1 MSTALSVVIPCFN
14 ESQTLI
20 ECISRVRNQ
29 SSKFDL
35 EIIVVDDFS
44 TDGSREILASL
55 LQEKQIHSLILH
67 ESNKGKG
74 AALRSGFKVAT
85 GTIVIIQD
93 ADLECD
99 PSEYQSLVDPI
110 TNGVAE
116 VVYGS
121 RFLQSNPRKVGSF
134 RKYVANK
141 FLTALSN
148 FFTDLHLTDMETCY
162 KVFRRDVLNG
172 AHLTENRFGFE
183 PEVTHEISRMTV
195 SIAEIPISYNPR
207 TVQDGKK
214 IGFGDGI
221 RAIYV
226 IIKCGLF
233 RKARKPSSSQGTE
246 Q

>member
-14 ESQTLI
+14 ENKTIS
-20 ECISRVRNQ
+20 ECISRVQNQ
-29 SSKFDL
+29 SSNFDL

-44 TDGSREILASL
+44 SDGSREILEL
-55 LQEKQIHSLILH
+55 LFKQKQIHSLILH
-67 ESNKGKG
+67 ESNMGKG

-85 GTIVIIQD
+85 GAIVLIQD

-99 PSEYQSLVDPI
+99 PSEYQSLVEPI
-110 TNGVAE
+110 TRGIAD

-148 FFTDLHLTDMETCY
+148 IFTDLHLTDMETCY
-162 KVFRRDVLNG
+162 KVFRREILNK

-183 PEVTHEISRMTV
+183 PEITHEISRMTV
-195 SIAEIPISYNPR
+195 SVAEIPISYNPR
-207 TVQDGKK
+207 TVLDGKK
-214 IGFGDGI
+214 IGVRDGL

-226 IIKCGLF
+226 IIKCGMV
-233 RKARKPSSSQGTE
+233 RKSSNPISILSPE
-246 Q
+246 

>member
-14 ESQTLI
+14 ESKTI
-20 ECISRVRNQ
+20 SECISRVRNQ
-29 SSKFDL
+29 SSNFDI

-44 TDGSREILASL
+44 SDGSREILEL
-55 LQEKQIHSLILH
+55 LFKQKQIHSLILH
-67 ESNKGKG
+67 ESNMGKG

-85 GTIVIIQD
+85 GAIVLIQD

-99 PSEYQSLVDPI
+99 PSEYQSLVEPI
-110 TNGVAE
+110 TRGIAD

-148 FFTDLHLTDMETCY
+148 IFTDLHLTDMETCY
-162 KVFRRDVLNG
+162 KVFRREILNK

-183 PEVTHEISRMTV
+183 PEITHEISRMTV
-195 SIAEIPISYNPR
+195 SVAEIPISYNPR
-207 TVQDGKK
+207 TVLDGKK
-214 IGFGDGI
+214 IGVGDGL

-226 IIKCGLF
+226 IIKCGMV
-233 RKARKPSSSQGTE
+233 RKSSNPISIPSPE
-246 Q
+246 

>member
-14 ESQTLI
+14 ESKTI
-20 ECISRVRNQ
+20 SECISRVQNQ
-29 SSKFDL
+29 SSNFDL

-44 TDGSREILASL
+44 SDGSREILEL
-55 LQEKQIHSLILH
+55 LFKQKQIHSLILH
-67 ESNKGKG
+67 ESNMGEG

-85 GTIVIIQD
+85 GAIVLIQD

-99 PSEYQSLVDPI
+99 PSEYQSLVEPI
-110 TNGVAE
+110 TRGIAD

-148 FFTDLHLTDMETCY
+148 IFTDLHLTDMETCY
-162 KVFRRDVLNG
+162 KVFRREILNK

-183 PEVTHEISRMTV
+183 PEITHEISRMTV
-195 SIAEIPISYNPR
+195 SVAEIPISYNPR
-207 TVQDGKK
+207 TVLDGKK
-214 IGFGDGI
+214 IGVGDGL

-226 IIKCGLF
+226 IIKCGMV
-233 RKARKPSSSQGTE
+233 RKSSNPISILSPE
-246 Q
+246 

>member
-14 ESQTLI
+14 ESKTI
-20 ECISRVRNQ
+20 SECISRVQNQ
-29 SSKFDL
+29 SSNFDL

-44 TDGSREILASL
+44 SDGSREILEL
-55 LQEKQIHSLILH
+55 LFKQKQIHSLILH
-67 ESNKGKG
+67 ESNMGKG

-85 GTIVIIQD
+85 GAIVLIQD

-99 PSEYQSLVDPI
+99 PSEYQSLVEPI
-110 TNGVAE
+110 TRGIAD

-148 FFTDLHLTDMETCY
+148 IFTDLHLTDMETCY
-162 KVFRRDVLNG
+162 KVFRREILNK

-183 PEVTHEISRMTV
+183 PEITHEISRMTV
-195 SIAEIPISYNPR
+195 SVAEIPISYNPR
-207 TVQDGKK
+207 TVLDGKK
-214 IGFGDGI
+214 IGVRDGL

-226 IIKCGLF
+226 IIKCGMV
-233 RKARKPSSSQGTE
+233 RKSSNPSSIPSPE
-246 Q
+246 

>member
-14 ESQTLI
+14 ESKTI
-20 ECISRVRNQ
+20 SECISRVQNQ
-29 SSKFDL
+29 SSNFDL

-44 TDGSREILASL
+44 SDGSREILEL
-55 LQEKQIHSLILH
+55 LFKQKQIHSLILH
-67 ESNKGKG
+67 ESNMGKG

-85 GTIVIIQD
+85 GAIVLIQD

-99 PSEYQSLVDPI
+99 PSEYQSLVEPI
-110 TNGVAE
+110 TRGIAD

-148 FFTDLHLTDMETCY
+148 IFTDLHLTDMETCY
-162 KVFRRDVLNG
+162 KVFRREILNK

-183 PEVTHEISRMTV
+183 PEITHEISRMTV
-195 SIAEIPISYNPR
+195 SVAEIPISYNPR
-207 TVQDGKK
+207 TVLDGKK
-214 IGFGDGI
+214 IGVRDGL

-226 IIKCGLF
+226 IIKCGMV
-233 RKARKPSSSQGTE
+233 RKSSNPISILSPE
-246 Q
+246 

>member
-14 ESQTLI
+14 ESKTI
-20 ECISRVRNQ
+20 SECISRVQNQ
-29 SSKFDL
+29 SSNFDL

-44 TDGSREILASL
+44 SDGSREILEL
-55 LQEKQIHSLILH
+55 LFKQKQIHSLILH
-67 ESNKGKG
+67 ESNMGKG

-85 GTIVIIQD
+85 GAIVLIQD

-99 PSEYQSLVDPI
+99 PSEYQSLVEPI
-110 TNGVAE
+110 TRGIAD

-148 FFTDLHLTDMETCY
+148 IFTDLHLTDMETCY
-162 KVFRRDVLNG
+162 KVFRREILNK

-183 PEVTHEISRMTV
+183 PEITHEISRMTV
-195 SIAEIPISYNPR
+195 SVAEIPISYNPR
-207 TVQDGKK
+207 TVLDGKK
-214 IGFGDGI
+214 IGVGDGL

-226 IIKCGLF
+226 IIKCGMV
-233 RKARKPSSSQGTE
+233 RKSSNPISILSPE
-246 Q
+246 

>member
-14 ESQTLI
+14 ESKTI
-20 ECISRVRNQ
+20 SECIFRVRNQ
-29 SSKFDL
+29 SSNFDL

-44 TDGSREILASL
+44 SDGSREILEL
-55 LQEKQIHSLILH
+55 LFKQKQIHSLILH
-67 ESNKGKG
+67 ESNMGKG

-85 GTIVIIQD
+85 GAIVIIQD

-99 PSEYQSLVDPI
+99 PSEYQSLVEPI
-110 TNGVAE
+110 TRGIAD

-148 FFTDLHLTDMETCY
+148 IFTDLHLTDMETCY
-162 KVFRRDVLNG
+162 KVFRREVLNK
-172 AHLTENRFGFE
+172 ANLTENRFGFE
-183 PEVTHEISRMTV
+183 PEITHEISRMAV
-195 SIAEIPISYNPR
+195 SVAEIPISYNPR
-207 TVQDGKK
+207 TVLDGKK
-214 IGFGDGI
+214 IGVRDGL

-226 IIKCGLF
+226 IIKCGLV
-233 RKARKPSSSQGTE
+233 RKSSAPISILSPE
-246 Q
+246 

>member
-14 ESQTLI
+14 ESKTI
-20 ECISRVRNQ
+20 SECISRVQNQ
-29 SSKFDL
+29 SSNFDL

-44 TDGSREILASL
+44 SDGSREILEL
-55 LQEKQIHSLILH
+55 LFKQKQIHSLILH
-67 ESNKGKG
+67 ESNMGKG

-85 GTIVIIQD
+85 GAIVLIQD

-99 PSEYQSLVDPI
+99 PSEYQSLVEPI
-110 TNGVAE
+110 TRGIAD

-148 FFTDLHLTDMETCY
+148 IFTDLHLTDMETCY
-162 KVFRRDVLNG
+162 KVFRREILNK

-183 PEVTHEISRMTV
+183 PEITHEISRMTV
-195 SIAEIPISYNPR
+195 SVAEIPISYNPR
-207 TVQDGKK
+207 TVLDGKK
-214 IGFGDGI
+214 IGVGDGL

-226 IIKCGLF
+226 IIKCGMV
-233 RKARKPSSSQGTE
+233 RKSSNPISIPSPE
-246 Q
+246 

>member
-14 ESQTLI
+14 ESKTI
-20 ECISRVRNQ
+20 SECIFRVRNQ
-29 SSKFDL
+29 SSNFDL

-44 TDGSREILASL
+44 SDGSREILEL
-55 LQEKQIHSLILH
+55 LFKQKQIHSLILH
-67 ESNKGKG
+67 ESNMGKG

-85 GTIVIIQD
+85 GAIVIIQD

-99 PSEYQSLVDPI
+99 PSEYESLVEPI
-110 TNGVAE
+110 TRGIAD

-148 FFTDLHLTDMETCY
+148 IFTDLHLTDMETCY
-162 KVFRRDVLNG
+162 KVFRREVLNK

-183 PEVTHEISRMTV
+183 PEITHEISRMTV
-195 SIAEIPISYNPR
+195 SVAEIPISYNPR
-207 TVQDGKK
+207 TVLDGKK
-214 IGFGDGI
+214 IGASDGL

-226 IIKCGLF
+226 IIKCGMF
-233 RKARKPSSSQGTE
+233 RKSINPISILSAE
-246 Q
+246 

>member
-14 ESQTLI
+14 ESKTI
-20 ECISRVRNQ
+20 SECISRVQNQ
-29 SSKFDL
+29 SSNFDL

-44 TDGSREILASL
+44 SDGSREILEL
-55 LQEKQIHSLILH
+55 LFKQKQIHSLILH
-67 ESNKGKG
+67 ESNMGKG

-85 GTIVIIQD
+85 GAIVLIQD

-99 PSEYQSLVDPI
+99 PSEYQSLVEPI
-110 TNGVAE
+110 TRGIAD

-148 FFTDLHLTDMETCY
+148 IFTDLHLTDMETCY
-162 KVFRRDVLNG
+162 KVFRREVLNK

-183 PEVTHEISRMTV
+183 PEITHEISRMTV
-195 SIAEIPISYNPR
+195 SVAEIPISYNPR
-207 TVQDGKK
+207 TVLDGKK
-214 IGFGDGI
+214 IGVGDGL

-226 IIKCGLF
+226 IIKCGMV
-233 RKARKPSSSQGTE
+233 RKSSNPISILSPE
-246 Q
+246 

>member
-1 MSTALSVVIPCFN
+1 MLTVLSVVIPCFN
-14 ESQTLI
+14 ESKTLS
-20 ECISRVRNQ
+20 ECVSRVRKQ
-29 SSKFDL
+29 STKFDL
-35 EIIVVDDFS
+35 EIIVIDDFS

-55 LQEKQIHSLILH
+55 LQQKQIHSLILH
-67 ESNKGKG
+67 DSNRGKG

-99 PSEYQSLVDPI
+99 PSEYQSLVEPI
-110 TNGVAE
+110 TRGIAD

-162 KVFRRDVLNG
+162 KVFRREILNN
-172 AHLTENRFGFE
+172 ARLTENRFGFE
-183 PEVTHEISRMTV
+183 PEITHEISRMTV
-195 SIAEIPISYNPR
+195 SVAEIPISYNPR
-207 TVQDGKK
+207 TVLDGKK
-214 IGFGDGI
+214 IGVRDGL

-226 IIKCGLF
+226 IIKCGMV
-233 RKARKPSSSQGTE
+233 RRSSNPISILSAE
-246 Q
+246 

>member
-1 MSTALSVVIPCFN
+1 MSTVLSIVIPCFN
-14 ESQTLI
+14 ESKTI
-20 ECISRVRNQ
+20 SECVSRVQDQ
-29 SSKFDL
+29 SSTLEL
-35 EIIVVDDFS
+35 EIIVIDDFS
-44 TDGSREILASL
+44 TDGSREILDSL
-55 LQEKQIHSLILH
+55 LEQKQIHSLILH

-85 GTIVIIQD
+85 GKIVLIQD

-99 PSEYQSLVDPI
+99 PSEYQSLIEPI
-110 TNGVAE
+110 ISGVAD

-134 RKYVANK
+134 RKYIANK

-162 KVFRRDVLNG
+162 KVFRRDILDN

-183 PEVTHEISRMTV
+183 PEITHEISRMAV
-195 SIAEIPISYNPR
+195 SVAEIPISYNPR
-207 TVQDGKK
+207 TVLDGKK
-214 IGFGDGI
+214 IGLGDGL

-226 IIKCGLF
+226 IVKCGFF
-233 RKARKPSSSQGTE
+233 RKAPKPISSLRAE
-246 Q
+246 

>member
-1 MSTALSVVIPCFN
+1 VSTVLSVVIPCFN
-14 ESQTLI
+14 ESKTLA

-29 SSKFDL
+29 SSNFDL

-44 TDGSREILASL
+44 NDGSREILESL
-55 LQEKQIHSLILH
+55 LHQKQIHSLILH

-85 GTIVIIQD
+85 GAIVIIQD

-99 PSEYQSLVDPI
+99 PSEYQSLVQPI
-110 TNGVAE
+110 TGGVAD

-162 KVFRRDVLNG
+162 KVFRREILNN
-172 AHLTENRFGFE
+172 ARLTEDRFGFE
-183 PEVTHEISRMTV
+183 PEITHEISRMTV
-195 SIAEIPISYNPR
+195 SVAEIPISYNPR
-207 TVQDGKK
+207 TVLDGKK
-214 IGFGDGI
+214 IGLGDGF

-226 IIKCGLF
+226 IVKCGMF
-233 RKARKPSSSQGTE
+233 RKALKPILNDISD
-246 Q
+246 

>member
-1 MSTALSVVIPCFN
+1 MSNNLSVVIPCFN
-14 ESQTLI
+14 ESKTI
-20 ECISRVRNQ
+20 SECVSRVRNQ

-44 TDGSREILASL
+44 TDGSTEILESL
-55 LQEKQIHSLILH
+55 LQQKQIHALIMH
-67 ESNKGKG
+67 DSNKGKG
-74 AALRSGFKVAT
+74 AALRSGFELAT
-85 GTIVIIQD
+85 GAVVIIQD

-99 PSEYQSLVDPI
+99 PSEYQSLVQPI
-110 TNGVAE
+110 TSGVAD

-134 RKYVANK
+134 RKYIANK

-162 KVFRRDVLNG
+162 KVFRREILTN
-172 AHLTENRFGFE
+172 ARLTEDRFGFE
-183 PEVTHEISRMTV
+183 PEITHEISRMMV
-195 SIAEIPISYNPR
+195 SVVEIPISYNPR
-207 TVQDGKK
+207 TVLDGKK
-214 IGFGDGI
+214 IGIGDGF

-226 IIKCGLF
+226 IVKCGLL
-233 RKARKPSSSQGTE
+233 RKGLRPIQ

>member
-1 MSTALSVVIPCFN
+1 MSTAVSVVIPCFN
-14 ESQTLI
+14 ESKTI
-20 ECISRVRNQ
+20 SECISRVQNQ
-29 SSKFDL
+29 SSNFDL

-44 TDGSREILASL
+44 SDGSREILEL
-55 LQEKQIHSLILH
+55 LFKQKQIHSLILH
-67 ESNKGKG
+67 ESNMGKG

-85 GTIVIIQD
+85 GAIVLIQD

-99 PSEYQSLVDPI
+99 PSEYQSLVEPI
-110 TNGVAE
+110 TRGIAD

-148 FFTDLHLTDMETCY
+148 IFTDLHLTDMETCY
-162 KVFRRDVLNG
+162 KVFRREILNK

-183 PEVTHEISRMTV
+183 PEITHEISRMTV
-195 SIAEIPISYNPR
+195 SVAEIPISYNPR
-207 TVQDGKK
+207 TVLDGKK
-214 IGFGDGI
+214 IGVGDGL

-226 IIKCGLF
+226 IIKCGMV
-233 RKARKPSSSQGTE
+233 RKSSNPISILSPE
-246 Q
+246 

>member
-14 ESQTLI
+14 ESKTI
-20 ECISRVRNQ
+20 SECISRVQNQ
-29 SSKFDL
+29 SSNFDL

-44 TDGSREILASL
+44 SDGSREILEL
-55 LQEKQIHSLILH
+55 LFKQKQIHSLILH
-67 ESNKGKG
+67 ESNMGKG

-85 GTIVIIQD
+85 GAIVIIQD

-99 PSEYQSLVDPI
+99 PSDYQSLLEPI
-110 TNGVAE
+110 TRGIAD

-121 RFLQSNPRKVGSF
+121 RFLQSNPRMVGSF

-148 FFTDLHLTDMETCY
+148 IFTDLHLTDMETCY
-162 KVFRRDVLNG
+162 KVFRREVLNK

-183 PEVTHEISRMTV
+183 PEITHEISRMTV
-195 SIAEIPISYNPR
+195 SVAEIPISYNPR
-207 TVQDGKK
+207 TVLDGKK
-214 IGFGDGI
+214 IGVGDGL

-226 IIKCGLF
+226 IIKCGMV
-233 RKARKPSSSQGTE
+233 RKSSIPFSILSAE
-246 Q
+246 

>member
-14 ESQTLI
+14 ENKTIS
-20 ECISRVRNQ
+20 ECISRVQNQ
-29 SSKFDL
+29 SSNFDL

-44 TDGSREILASL
+44 SDGSREILEL
-55 LQEKQIHSLILH
+55 LFKQKQIHSLILH
-67 ESNKGKG
+67 ESNMGKG

-85 GTIVIIQD
+85 GAIVLIQD

-99 PSEYQSLVDPI
+99 PSEYQSLVEPI
-110 TNGVAE
+110 TRGIAD

-148 FFTDLHLTDMETCY
+148 IFTDLHLTDMETCY
-162 KVFRRDVLNG
+162 KVFRREILNK

-183 PEVTHEISRMTV
+183 PEITHEISRMTV
-195 SIAEIPISYNPR
+195 SVAEIPISYNPR
-207 TVQDGKK
+207 TVLDGKK
-214 IGFGDGI
+214 IGVGDGL

-226 IIKCGLF
+226 IIKCGMV
-233 RKARKPSSSQGTE
+233 RKSSNPISILSPE
-246 Q
+246 

>member
-1 MSTALSVVIPCFN
+1 MSNNLSVVIPCFN
-14 ESQTLI
+14 ESKTI
-20 ECISRVRNQ
+20 SECVSRVRNQ

-44 TDGSREILASL
+44 TDGSTEILESL
-55 LQEKQIHSLILH
+55 LQQKQIHALIMH
-67 ESNKGKG
+67 DSNKGKG
-74 AALRSGFKVAT
+74 AALRSGFELAT
-85 GTIVIIQD
+85 GAVVIIQD

-99 PSEYQSLVDPI
+99 PSEYQSLVQPI
-110 TNGVAE
+110 TSGVAD

-134 RKYVANK
+134 RKYIANK

-162 KVFRRDVLNG
+162 KVFRREILTH
-172 AHLTENRFGFE
+172 ARLTEDRFGFE
-183 PEVTHEISRMTV
+183 PEITHEISRMMV
-195 SIAEIPISYNPR
+195 SVVEIPISYNPR
-207 TVQDGKK
+207 TVLDGKK
-214 IGFGDGI
+214 IGIGDGF

-226 IIKCGLF
+226 IVKCGLL
-233 RKARKPSSSQGTE
+233 RKGLRPIQ

>member
-14 ESQTLI
+14 ESKTI
-20 ECISRVRNQ
+20 SECISRVQNQ
-29 SSKFDL
+29 SSNFDL

-44 TDGSREILASL
+44 SDGSREILEL
-55 LQEKQIHSLILH
+55 LFKQKQIHSLILH
-67 ESNKGKG
+67 ESNMGKG

-85 GTIVIIQD
+85 GAIVLIQD

-99 PSEYQSLVDPI
+99 PSEYQSLVEPI
-110 TNGVAE
+110 TRGIAD

-148 FFTDLHLTDMETCY
+148 IFTDLHLTDMETCY
-162 KVFRRDVLNG
+162 KVFRREILNK

-183 PEVTHEISRMTV
+183 PEITHEISRMTV
-195 SIAEIPISYNPR
+195 SVAEIPISYNPR
-207 TVQDGKK
+207 TVLDGKK
-214 IGFGDGI
+214 IGVRDGL

-226 IIKCGLF
+226 IIKCGMV
-233 RKARKPSSSQGTE
+233 RKSSNPISIPSPE
-246 Q
+246 

>member
-1 MSTALSVVIPCFN
+1 MPTVLSVVIPCFN
-14 ESQTLI
+14 ESKTLV

-29 SSKFDL
+29 SNIFDL

-44 TDGSREILASL
+44 TDGSREILESL
-55 LQEKQIHSLILH
+55 LQQKQIHTLILH
-67 ESNKGKG
+67 ESNQGKG

-85 GTIVIIQD
+85 GEIVIIQD

-99 PSEYQSLVDPI
+99 PSEYQSLVAPI
-110 TNGVAE
+110 IDRVAD

-148 FFTDLHLTDMETCY
+148 FFSDLHLSDMETCY
-162 KVFRRDVLNG
+162 KVFRREILNN
-172 AHLTENRFGFE
+172 ARLNENRFGFE
-183 PEVTHEISRMTV
+183 PEITHEISRMMI

-207 TVQDGKK
+207 TVLDGKK
-214 IGFGDGI
+214 IGLGDGF

-226 IIKCGLF
+226 IVKCGLF
-233 RKARKPSSSQGTE
+233 RKALKPIHV
-246 Q
+246 

>member
-1 MSTALSVVIPCFN
+1 MPTVLSVVIPCFN
-14 ESQTLI
+14 ESKTLS

-29 SSKFDL
+29 SSIFDL

-44 TDGSREILASL
+44 TDGSREILKSL
-55 LQEKQIHSLILH
+55 LQQKQIQTLILH
-67 ESNKGKG
+67 DLNKGKG
-74 AALRSGFKVAT
+74 AALRSGFEVAT
-85 GTIVIIQD
+85 GAIVIIQD

-99 PSEYQSLVDPI
+99 PSEYQSLVAPI
-110 TNGVAE
+110 TDGVAD

-134 RKYVANK
+134 RKYIANK

-162 KVFRRDVLNG
+162 KVFRREILNN
-172 AHLTENRFGFE
+172 ARLTENRFGFE
-183 PEVTHEISRMTV
+183 PEITHEISRMMI

-207 TVQDGKK
+207 TVLDGKK
-214 IGFGDGI
+214 IGLGDGF

-226 IIKCGLF
+226 IVKYGLF
-233 RKARKPSSSQGTE
+233 RRALKPIQV
-246 Q
+246 

>member
-1 MSTALSVVIPCFN
+1 MIPCFN
-14 ESQTLI
+14 ESKTI
-20 ECISRVRNQ
+20 SECISRVQNQ
-29 SSKFDL
+29 SSNFDL

-44 TDGSREILASL
+44 SDGSREILEL
-55 LQEKQIHSLILH
+55 LFKQKQIHSLILH
-67 ESNKGKG
+67 ESNMGKG

-85 GTIVIIQD
+85 GAIVLIQD

-99 PSEYQSLVDPI
+99 PSEYQSLVEPI
-110 TNGVAE
+110 TRGIAD

-148 FFTDLHLTDMETCY
+148 IFTDLHLTDMETCY
-162 KVFRRDVLNG
+162 KVFRREILNK

-183 PEVTHEISRMTV
+183 PEITHEISRMTV
-195 SIAEIPISYNPR
+195 SVAEIPISYNPR
-207 TVQDGKK
+207 TVLDGKK
-214 IGFGDGI
+214 IGVGDGL

-226 IIKCGLF
+226 IIKCGMV
-233 RKARKPSSSQGTE
+233 RKSSNPISIPSPE
-246 Q
+246 

>member
-1 MSTALSVVIPCFN
+1 VPTVLSVVIPCFN
-14 ESQTLI
+14 ESKTLS

-29 SSKFDL
+29 SSIFDL

-44 TDGSREILASL
+44 TDGSREILKSL
-55 LQEKQIHSLILH
+55 LQQKQIHTLILH
-67 ESNKGKG
+67 DLNKGKG
-74 AALRSGFKVAT
+74 AALRSGFEVAT
-85 GTIVIIQD
+85 GEIVIIQD

-99 PSEYQSLVDPI
+99 PSEYQSLVSPI
-110 TNGVAE
+110 TGGVAD

-162 KVFRRDVLNG
+162 KVFRREILNN
-172 AHLTENRFGFE
+172 ARLTENRFGFE
-183 PEVTHEISRMTV
+183 PEITHEISRMMISV
-195 SIAEIPISYNPR
+195 AEIPISYNPR
-207 TVQDGKK
+207 TVLDGKK
-214 IGFGDGI
+214 IGLGDGF

-226 IIKCGLF
+226 ILKCGLF
-233 RKARKPSSSQGTE
+233 RRALKPLLI
-246 Q
+246 